1 MRAKYILSVFLLGAL
16 ALGAVACSSDSKSSD
31 TTSTTLSIDDFYK
44 TPSPLPT
51 GPAGTLV
58 RSEPMDAP
66 APGSQA
72 WRVMYT
78 STGLNNEPIVVTG
91 MVIAP
96 TASAASKSRTV
107 VSWAH
112 PTSGIEDQCAPSRS
126 PEPFKDVQGLSEFI
140 ANGWVVVA
148 TDYQGLGTDG
158 PHPYLVGASEAH
170 GTLDIVRLAGNMGET
185 AASNKFFVFGH
196 SQGGQAA
203 LFAGQLAP
211 TYSPELNLLGVA
223 AAAPAGELVE
233 LFNDD
238 KDTAAGAVLGS
249 YAVES
254 WSEVFGYDTST
265 VIDPAYIDRVKA
277 VATKCVIGASKTS
290 ELSLGIDD
298 MILKGRMWKADPAT
312 TPPWQAQFAINTP
325 AQSPIAVPVLIL
337 QGTADK
343 IIDPPTSA
351 QLTAAYVANGT
362 AATEQMMP
370 GVNHMK
376 AGADAVPY
384 VVPFFNSLA
393 R

>member
-1 MRAKYILSVFLLGAL
+1 MRAKRVLSVVFVGVL
-16 ALGAVACSSDSKSSD
+16 AFGAVACSSDNSSSD

-44 TPSPLPT
+44 TPSPIPT

-66 APGSQA
+66 VAGSQA

-78 STGLNNEPIVVTG
+78 STGLNNEAIVVTG

-96 TASAASKSRTV
+96 AASAPAKSRTV

-112 PTSGIEDQCAPSRS
+112 PTSGIEDPCAPSRS

-254 WSEVFGYDTST
+254 WSAVFGYDTST
-265 VIDPAYIDRVKA
+265 VIDPTYKDRVKA
-277 VATKCVIGASKTS
+277 VAAKCVIGASKSS

-325 AQSPIAVPVLIL
+325 AQSPIAAPVLVL

-351 QLTAAYVANGT
+351 QLVAAYVANGT